1 VKHKLS
7 TLASALSLL
16 LCATASV
23 FWCRSNFSQTFDAY
37 PEALRGSGCLVQS
50 WDGRV
55 FIQWAR
61 ATSTA
66 RHMLVNL
73 RLPIGVKR
81 AQGARPAHDRMVH
94 EVAADPQSVI
104 WTPFPTEAS
113 PPQWPNGF
121 GFTLFAVT
129 PLTSAGRVTLVAIP
143 YWSIVA
149 TTGAL
154 PIVYLARMLRRRTRN
169 RIGACVRC
177 SYSLTGN
184 TSGVCP
190 ECGISIR
197 QQSKVTA

>member
-1 VKHKLS
+1 VLNARKAPGPHMIE
-7 TLASALSLL
+7 
-16 LCATASV
+16 
-23 FWCRSNFSQTFDAY
+23 WCMKWQ
-37 PEALRGSGCLVQS
+37 
-50 WDGRV
+50 
-55 FIQWAR
+55 
-61 ATSTA
+61 
-66 RHMLVNL
+66 
-73 RLPIGVKR
+73 PIR
-81 AQGARPAHDRMVH
+81 NP
-94 EVAADPQSVI
+94 SI

-113 PPQWPNGF
+113 PPQWSNGF

-184 TSGVCP
+184 TSGICP
-190 ECGISIR
+190 ECG
-197 QQSKVTA
+197 TADSVESTS